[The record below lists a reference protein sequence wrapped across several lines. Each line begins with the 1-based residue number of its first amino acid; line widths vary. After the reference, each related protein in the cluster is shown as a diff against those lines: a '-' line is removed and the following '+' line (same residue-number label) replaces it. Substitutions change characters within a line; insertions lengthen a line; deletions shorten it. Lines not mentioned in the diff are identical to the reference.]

1 MHYLECQKSL
11 FYYQIKGQKYDH
23 IVTKTIQNGWQAH
36 CFPVEVGCRG
46 FPVKPLSW
54 MLRSLGLPSTK
65 CKKAIIDIGKVAER
79 CSKWLWLN
87 RNASWLPG

>member
-1 MHYLECQKSL
+1 M
-11 FYYQIKGQKYDH
+11 
-23 IVTKTIQNGWQAH
+23 VTEAIQNGWQAH

-46 FPVKPLSW
+46 FPAKSLSW

-79 CSKWLWLN
+79 CSKWLWLK

>member
-1 MHYLECQKSL
+1 MTVPWEDRIEESH
-11 FYYQIKGQKYDH
+11 QIKGQKYDH
-23 IVTKTIQNGWQAH
+23 IVTEAIQNGWQAY

-46 FPVKPLSW
+46 FPAKSLSW

-79 CSKWLWLN
+79 CSKWLWLK